1 MKQLRGANDSPSTAW
16 RSIVSTYSCAAL
28 TKAEDKIIALG
39 GIAEAMQENLADHPC
54 IAPTWS
60 WLSTSGGATVTT
72 IEGTAKEYRAVST
85 VVAVNVDLVDPNY
98 STDSIFPGALLQLR
112 GRLKA
117 ATWNLVPGY
126 GATDFRKYQ
135 VTGDGL
141 RSSEESQDF
150 NLNFVTK
157 VDISPGLEL
166 TFLKIFLLPIAIFDG
181 TRGSTVR
188 GLILTPTTEE
198 ADIYERVTH
207 FTFTGERAS
216 YFFVEI
222 STESQQGMGSRDM
235 SGAGVLD
242 PDGLVEGFPFDGG
255 MEWVRIKEKDIIFV

>member
-1 MKQLRGANDSPSTAW
+1 MEKKLVDGTTVECRPRCRTSPQSLHCTDLVMAFHERWSDCNDHRGNSQGAQS
-16 RSIVSTYSCAAL
+16 SI
-28 TKAEDKIIALG
+28 
-39 GIAEAMQENLADHPC
+39 
-54 IAPTWS
+54 
-60 WLSTSGGATVTT
+60 
-72 IEGTAKEYRAVST
+72 T
-85 VVAVNVDLVDPNY
+85 VVAVSVDLVDPNY
-98 STDSIFPGALLQLR
+98 STGSIFPGALLQLR

-126 GATDFRKYQ
+126 GATDIRKYQ

-198 ADIYERVTH
+198 AGIYERVAH

-222 STESQQGMGSRDM
+222 STESQQ
-235 SGAGVLD
+235 
-242 PDGLVEGFPFDGG
+242 
-255 MEWVRIKEKDIIFV
+255 